1 MFSVTVIAP
10 PLVTLAYNEAG
21 TNIVDGL
28 GRREAARGDSYGQRS
43 VFFKSSNVR
52 PIAAR
57 FGPSGWTMMSLVWVF
72 SGSDA
77 LVQRLCTAYAQS
89 PPPSRSLAQRR

>member
-28 GRREAARGDSYGQRS
+28 GRREAARGIVMDNADSSLNLRTFVPSPRDLGQA
-43 VFFKSSNVR
+43 
-52 PIAAR
+52 AAR
-57 FGPSGWTMMSLVWVF
+57 
-72 SGSDA
+72 
-77 LVQRLCTAYAQS
+77 
-89 PPPSRSLAQRR
+89 